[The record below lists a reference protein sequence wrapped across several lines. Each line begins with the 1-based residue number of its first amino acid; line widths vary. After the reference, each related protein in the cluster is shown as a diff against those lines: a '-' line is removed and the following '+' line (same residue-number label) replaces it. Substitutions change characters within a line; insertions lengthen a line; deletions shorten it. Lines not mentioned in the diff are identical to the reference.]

1 MIRLLF
7 LGGIPYLGSIPD
19 PFLRNIC
26 LIMNGLF
33 RNLMHGQM
41 KHHLLFIVVLLW
53 VALQINAAFSATD
66 PVMDQVN
73 FGGVDIRS
81 IEREPD
87 AETLLPVAD
96 RTFSDFEPKGLIV
109 SHFIVLPSLGVG
121 YEYNDNLY
129 ASETNEEA
137 DMAFVVSPGLSI
149 QKQKDK
155 NYISAQLESEIVRY
169 LDNTNENLE
178 NYSLDVNGAYELRHD
193 LILPYGIGYERYHQ
207 DRADNLSRVF
217 TKEPLSVTDLELT
230 AGVAYKPNRFG
241 LNVNLNHLQKTFE
254 DGVSF
259 LDPSRRVINSDANY
273 ETNQV
278 EVRASYELP
287 VNHTVFASGVYG
299 STKYDKAIFDEGA
312 QTYTSTFRDAK
323 TLGALLGLT
332 TKYKGL
338 VSAEIGVG
346 YAAIDFD
353 NPTLS
358 DVENVAI
365 DAELDYN
372 VTRLSSIG
380 LDLTRR
386 LVQDN
391 EIIQGI
397 VQTNGTLSLDHE
409 LRRYLVLNA
418 QASYTNR
425 DYDGINREDDVY
437 NLGLGFTYR
446 PSPYYNIQGRYV
458 YSTQDSNFAGNDF
471 DRNLFMLRL
480 TGTY

>member
-1 MIRLLF
+1 M
-7 LGGIPYLGSIPD
+7 
-19 PFLRNIC
+19 
-26 LIMNGLF
+26 
-33 RNLMHGQM
+33 
-41 KHHLLFIVVLLW
+41 
-53 VALQINAAFSATD
+53 
-66 PVMDQVN
+66 
-73 FGGVDIRS
+73 
-81 IEREPD
+81 
-87 AETLLPVAD
+87 
-96 RTFSDFEPKGLIV
+96 
-109 SHFIVLPSLGVG
+109 
-121 YEYNDNLY
+121 
-129 ASETNEEA
+129 
-137 DMAFVVSPGLSI
+137 
-149 QKQKDK
+149 
-155 NYISAQLESEIVRY
+155 
-169 LDNTNENLE
+169 
-178 NYSLDVNGAYELRHD
+178 
-193 LILPYGIGYERYHQ
+193 
-207 DRADNLSRVF
+207 
-217 TKEPLSVTDLELT
+217 
-230 AGVAYKPNRFG
+230 
-241 LNVNLNHLQKTFE
+241 
-254 DGVSF
+254 
-259 LDPSRRVINSDANY
+259 
-273 ETNQV
+273 
-278 EVRASYELP
+278 
-287 VNHTVFASGVYG
+287 
-299 STKYDKAIFDEGA
+299 
-312 QTYTSTFRDAK
+312 
-323 TLGALLGLT
+323 
-332 TKYKGL
+332 

>member
-1 MIRLLF
+1 
-7 LGGIPYLGSIPD
+7 
-19 PFLRNIC
+19 
-26 LIMNGLF
+26 MNGLF

-217 TKEPLSVTDLELT
+217 TKE
-230 AGVAYKPNRFG
+230 
-241 LNVNLNHLQKTFE
+241 
-254 DGVSF
+254 
-259 LDPSRRVINSDANY
+259 
-273 ETNQV
+273 
-278 EVRASYELP
+278 
-287 VNHTVFASGVYG
+287 
-299 STKYDKAIFDEGA
+299 
-312 QTYTSTFRDAK
+312 
-323 TLGALLGLT
+323 
-332 TKYKGL
+332 
-338 VSAEIGVG
+338 
-346 YAAIDFD
+346 
-353 NPTLS
+353 
-358 DVENVAI
+358 
-365 DAELDYN
+365 
-372 VTRLSSIG
+372 
-380 LDLTRR
+380 
-386 LVQDN
+386 
-391 EIIQGI
+391 
-397 VQTNGTLSLDHE
+397 
-409 LRRYLVLNA
+409 
-418 QASYTNR
+418 
-425 DYDGINREDDVY
+425 
-437 NLGLGFTYR
+437 
-446 PSPYYNIQGRYV
+446 
-458 YSTQDSNFAGNDF
+458 
-471 DRNLFMLRL
+471 
-480 TGTY
+480 